1 MSDAAMR
8 QPRLQ
13 LPLHRPAVDDK
24 GVDHVFMTGG
34 EVVVV
39 VVVAVKHLDDG
50 AAGVECRRHGQLQQ
64 IVGEEHSFARWN
76 GRVEPPQ
83 HGVQVL
89 DRRLEFEGRL
99 VIGVEP
105 AVEPRIFPQRV
116 VRQDDAVG
124 EFVGTPES
132 EQALDDVQHAP
143 ELVGNHA
150 DDAGRGQ
157 RSPCTHHDRPD
168 RARDPETATRAA
180 ASARSARRDSSCRTQ
195 ILHRRAAETSR
206 PSDVAQDRI
215 RGPQP

>member
-1 MSDAAMR
+1 MR

-24 GVDHVFMTGG
+24 RVDHVFMTCG

-39 VVVAVKHLDDG
+39 VAVAVKHLDNG
-50 AAGVECRRHGQLQQ
+50 AAGVECRRHGELQQ
-64 IVGEEHSFARWN
+64 IVGEEHSFARGN
-76 GRVEPPQ
+76 GGIKPPQ

-105 AVEPRIFPQRV
+105 AVEPRILPQRV

-124 EFVGTPES
+124 KFVGTAES
-132 EQALDDVQHAP
+132 EQALDNVQHAP

-157 RSPCTHHDRPD
+157 FRHPRTMTAHTGAGSGKGDASCGVRQVSETRLFMSNTN
-168 RARDPETATRAA
+168 PES
-180 ASARSARRDSSCRTQ
+180 ASS
-195 ILHRRAAETSR
+195 
-206 PSDVAQDRI
+206 
-215 RGPQP
+215 